1 MASNF
6 DVSKYVNK
14 AEDNNKIGVFQSML
28 AGVGSGLIAIPKGLF
43 SLGASLMDLG
53 VNSGKAAE
61 VERWF
66 DDLTEWDEKAEATAA
81 GKLTE
86 LLVNI
91 GVPGGY
97 GFKLGSGLAKQ
108 AMIAK
113 KGGKYL
119 KLDNP
124 ALKKGVKQAVEL
136 NARGKTNQFIA
147 GALAGGVGVGGF
159 VGDVQDIGSC
169 GDLLGGP
176 TEIDRGDDPDAARD
190 ILNRVKFGTEGALF
204 TGVIGGVG
212 KTIGKLTNRNKKLD
226 INNDELDGWI
236 DKVASWFR
244 SRSAKTPEFFELET
258 GQIGRR
264 GADAL
269 RAKNVSRELDKN
281 IDAVFPAWRTI
292 GNSVAAKERN
302 KLLAQV
308 NDLLLTGNPSYD
320 DMGKVVFPTLDQ
332 TKKMALVKRLK
343 ELKMDDEVITDLF
356 GNLSS
361 IRGKWAELFENLG
374 GTLRGED
381 LTSFKK
387 LFGKKFTDYLGST
400 YDVFIND
407 SILPWLRYKPT
418 AEAVDN
424 AKKMFMQSAEEAG
437 KPITDLQAERYVQNI
452 LETAALP
459 KGFKMDRASD
469 AIFKVPDFFINR
481 TALNDA
487 AKDAFKGRIVVSQ
500 LAKEGDRKIID
511 ELLGKTKNPMQTILA
526 GTSKLSLIT
535 RRNEFFDDLVK
546 KSDQLKADGKLPM
559 FADSEE
565 EALMLFGRQK
575 VKRIDIDLG
584 KKLQVGEFNPLNGK
598 YAPEGIADA
607 LAKTSNTI
615 KDLGVAERMYYSFAL
630 YPKAAS
636 QIAKTILSPIT
647 HLRNFISAGAFSAA
661 NGIIPLS
668 DPAAVKQ
675 AYQALQTGL
684 KGTRMQNDLY
694 EKLLELQ
701 VVNSNVRLG
710 DLTRLMEDVG
720 FGASM
725 TGEKGMRML
734 LRPLQKIKNVGQ
746 DLYTAED
753 DFWKIFSWAIEKK
766 RLETA
771 FNKVG
776 MTRGKW
782 FKNAAGEEV
791 RFTEEWLEK
800 EAADIVK
807 NNIPNYSYV
816 SDFVKGLRK
825 WPIGNFVSFPAEIAR
840 TGANIVRRGLRE
852 INETITLADGTVVKP
867 FQTIGYTRLFGFG
880 VTTTAVPLATVA
892 GFQALYDVTDDERE
906 AIRRYVADWSK
917 NSTIL
922 PIKDKK
928 GNFSYID
935 FSHANAYDTLTR
947 PIQSVINAVADGRTD
962 EDGIMDDFLLG
973 MMTGMKEFALP
984 FVSES
989 IWTEAVV
996 DLIGRGGR
1004 TRDGFE
1010 VYSEADNPGD
1020 KANKMFKH
1028 LVKAVMPFSAPQ
1040 LIRLDKSLKSVDVLE
1055 KGKFDKYGQTYEFG
1069 PEFAGL
1075 FGFRGVQ
1082 VNPDR
1087 TMKFKVADYQKGV
1100 RQSGAL
1106 FTRNTLRGGPIS
1118 PAEIVD
1124 AYINA
1129 NRSLFGVKKNLKA
1142 DMDAARLLNIS
1153 EDAFY
1158 SALGRVSNVE
1168 VNAIDQ
1174 NIFRPYEISMNV
1186 RRAFVENAARLGLPD
1201 PLQGAWGAIGQIQ
1214 NKLSSLPLS
1223 LGKFPDFPNPIATR
1237 TETGQEVAPPL
1248 SLNLPNV
1255 EAQTLAAAGQ
1265 GNQYSALTTK
1275 QKLDLLFPR
1284 G

>member
-1 MASNF
+1 MPTLQELQ
-6 DVSKYVNK
+6 YGTT
-14 AEDNNKIGVFQSML
+14 AESSNKIGVFHSML
-28 AGVGSGLIAIPKGLF
+28 AGVGSGLISIPKGLF
-43 SLGASLMDLG
+43 SLGASIMDLG
-53 VNSGKAAE
+53 VNTGKAAE

-66 DDLTEWDEKAEATAA
+66 DDLTDWDEKAEATAA

-91 GVPGGY
+91 GIPGGY
-97 GFKLGSGLAKQ
+97 AFKLGGGLAKQ

-136 NARGKTNQFIA
+136 NTRGKTNQFIA
-147 GALAGGVGVGGF
+147 GALAGGVGEGVF
-159 VGDVQDIGSC
+159 VGDVQDIGSF

-190 ILNRVKFGTEGALF
+190 ILNRVRFGTEGALF
-204 TGVIGGVG
+204 TGVLGGVG
-212 KTIGKLTNRNKKLD
+212 KTIGRLTSRTKKLD
-226 INNDELDGWI
+226 VNNSKLDGWI
-236 DKVASWFR
+236 DKVAGWFR
-244 SRSAKTPEFFELET
+244 ARSAKSPEFFELES
-258 GQIGRR
+258 GQIGKR

-269 RAKNVSRELDKN
+269 RAKNISRELDTN

-292 GNSVAAKERN
+292 GNSVGAGKRN
-302 KLLAQV
+302 KLLAEV
-308 NDLLLTGNPSYD
+308 NDLLLTGNPTYND
-320 DMGKVVFPTLDQ
+320 AGEVIFPALDAV
-332 TKKMALVKRLK
+332 KKTALVKRLR
-343 ELKMDDEVITDLF
+343 ELKMKDEVITDLL
-356 GNLSS
+356 GNLSN
-361 IRGKWAELFENLG
+361 IRTKWGQLFENLG

-381 LTSFKK
+381 LASFKK

-400 YDVFIND
+400 YDIFIND
-407 SILPWLRYKPT
+407 SMLPWLRYKPT
-418 AEAVDN
+418 AEAIEN

-437 KPITDLQAERYVQNI
+437 KPITPLQAERYVQNI

-459 KGFKMDRASD
+459 KGFRMDRASD

-481 TALNDA
+481 TTLDDA
-487 AKDAFKGRIVVSQ
+487 VFKGRVVATQ

-511 ELLGKTKNPMQTILA
+511 ALLGKTKNPMQTILA
-526 GTSKLSLIT
+526 GTSKLSLIV
-535 RRNEFFDDLVK
+535 RRNEFFDDLIK
-546 KSDQLKADGKLPM
+546 KSDQLKADKKLPM
-559 FADSEE
+559 FADTEE
-565 EALMLFGRQK
+565 EAFALFGRQK
-575 VKRIDIDLG
+575 VKEIRIDLG
-584 KKLQVGEFNPLNGK
+584 KRLQVGEQNPLNGK
-598 YAPEGIADA
+598 WAPEGIADA
-607 LAKTSNTI
+607 LEKTSSTI
-615 KDLGVAERMYYSFAL
+615 KDLSMGERMYYSFAL

-636 QIAKTILSPIT
+636 QIAKTILSPVT

-661 NGIIPLS
+661 NGIIPLA

-694 EKLLELQ
+694 EKLLKLG

-720 FGASM
+720 FGATM
-725 TGEKGMRML
+725 TGEKGMRGMVKV
-734 LRPLQKIKNVGQ
+734 LQKIKNVGQ

-753 DFWKIFSWAIEKK
+753 DFWKIYSWAIEKS
-766 RLETA
+766 RLASA
-771 FNKVG
+771 FEKVG

-782 FKNAAGEEV
+782 FKNSAGQEV
-791 RFTEEWLEK
+791 RLTEEWLEK

-816 SDFVKGLRK
+816 SDFIKGLRK
-825 WPIGNFVSFPAEIAR
+825 FPIGNFVSFPAEIAR

-852 INETITLADGTVVKP
+852 INETITLADGTVAKP
-867 FQTIGYTRLFGFG
+867 FQTIGYQRLFGFG
-880 VTTTAVPLATVA
+880 VTTAAVPMATVA

-906 AIRRYVADWSK
+906 AIRRYVAQWSK

-922 PIKDKK
+922 PIKHKD
-928 GNFSYID
+928 GSFSYVD

-962 EDGIMDDFLLG
+962 EDGIMDDFLKG
-973 MMTGMKEFALP
+973 IMVGAYEFVQP

-989 IWTEAVV
+989 IWTEAVL
-996 DLIGRGGR
+996 DIIARGGES
-1004 TRDGFE
+1004 RDGFA
-1010 VYSEADNPGD
+1010 VYSPADNPGD
-1020 KANKMFKH
+1020 KASKMFKH
-1028 LVKAVMPFSAPQ
+1028 LIEAVMPFSAPQ
-1040 LIRLDKSLKSVDVLE
+1040 LIRLDKSLRSVDVLE

-1069 PEFAGL
+1069 PEFAGM
-1075 FGFRGVQ
+1075 FGFRGVK

-1087 TMKFKVADYQKGV
+1087 TLKFKVADYQKGV
-1100 RQSGAL
+1100 RESGAL

-1124 AYINA
+1124 AYINT

-1142 DMDAARLLNIS
+1142 DMDAARLLNIRES
-1153 EDAFY
+1153 EFN

-1168 VNAIDQ
+1168 RYSIDD
-1174 NIFRPYEISMNV
+1174 NIFRPYQISDNV
-1186 RRAFVENAARLGLPD
+1186 RRAFADNADKLGLPN
-1201 PLQGAWGAIGQIQ
+1201 PLNEAMSAISNIQ
-1214 NKLSSLPLS
+1214 SELRSLS
-1223 LGKFPDFPNPIATR
+1223 LTVGKFPDFPNPIADV
-1237 TETGQEVAPPL
+1237 TETGEEVAPPL

-1265 GNQYSALTTK
+1265 GNQYSNLTTQ

>member
-1 MASNF
+1 MPSIF
-6 DVSKYVNK
+6 DTPTSS
-14 AEDNNKIGVFQSML
+14 ADNNKIGVFHSML

-43 SLGASLMDLG
+43 SLGASVMDLG
-53 VNSGKAAE
+53 VNTGKAAE

-66 DDLTEWDEKAEATAA
+66 DDLTDWDEKAEATAA

-97 GFKLGSGLAKQ
+97 AFKLGGGLAKQ

-147 GALAGGVGVGGF
+147 GALAGGIGEGVF
-159 VGDVQDIGSC
+159 VGDIEEIGSF

-176 TEIDRGDDPDAARD
+176 TEIDRGDDPDAVRE

-212 KTIGKLTNRNKKLD
+212 KTIGKLTSRTKKLD
-226 INNDELDGWI
+226 INNSKLDGWI

-244 SRSAKTPEFFELET
+244 SRSAKSPEFFELET
-258 GQIGRR
+258 GQVGRR

-292 GNSVAAKERN
+292 GNSVGAKERN

-308 NDLLLTGNPSYD
+308 NDLLVTGNPAYD
-320 DMGKVVFPTLDQ
+320 DMGKVVFPTLDNS
-332 TKKMALVKRLK
+332 KKMALVKRLK
-343 ELKMDDEVITDLF
+343 GLKMDDEVITDLF

-361 IRGKWAELFENLG
+361 IRGKWAELFEDLG

-381 LTSFKK
+381 LASFKK

-400 YDVFIND
+400 YDIFIND

-418 AEAVDN
+418 AEAIEN

-437 KPITDLQAERYVQNI
+437 KPITPLQAERWVQNI
-452 LETAALP
+452 LDTAALP
-459 KGFKMDRASD
+459 KGFRMDRASD
-469 AIFKVPDFFINR
+469 AIFSVPDFFINR
-481 TALNDA
+481 TTLDDA
-487 AKDAFKGRIVVSQ
+487 VFKGRVVASQ
-500 LAKEGDRKIID
+500 LAREGDRKIID

-526 GTSKLSLIT
+526 GTSKLSLIV

-546 KSDQLKADGKLPM
+546 KSDQLKSEGKLPM
-559 FADSEE
+559 FADTEE
-565 EALMLFGRQK
+565 EAFALFGKQK
-575 VKRIDIDLG
+575 VKEIRIDLG
-584 KKLQVGEFNPLNGK
+584 KKLQVGETDFNLNGK
-598 YAPEGIADA
+598 WAPEGIADA
-607 LAKTSNTI
+607 LEKTSVNV
-615 KDLGVAERMYYSFAL
+615 KNLGMAERMYYSFAL

-647 HLRNFISAGAFSAA
+647 HLRNFISAGAFASA

-694 EKLLELQ
+694 EKLLKLG

-725 TGEKGMRML
+725 TGEKGI
-734 LRPLQKIKNVGQ
+734 KI
-746 DLYTAED
+746 Y
-753 DFWKIFSWAIEKK
+753 SWAIEKS
-766 RLETA
+766 RLAKA
-771 FNKVG
+771 FEKHG

-782 FKNAAGEEV
+782 FKDSAGNEV
-791 RFTEEWLEK
+791 RLTEEWLEK

-880 VTTTAVPLATVA
+880 VTTAAVPMATVA

-906 AIRRYVADWSK
+906 AIRRYVAEWSK

-922 PIKDKK
+922 PIKDKET
-928 GNFSYID
+928 GEFSYVD

-989 IWTEAVV
+989 IWTEAVI

-1010 VYSEADNPGD
+1010 VYSEQDNPGD

-1075 FGFRGVQ
+1075 FGFRGVK

-1087 TMKFKVADYQKGV
+1087 TLKFKVADFQKGV

-1106 FTRNTLRGGPIS
+1106 FTRNALKGGPIS

-1124 AYINA
+1124 YYINA
-1129 NRSLFGVKKNLKA
+1129 NRALFGVKKNLKA

-1153 EDAFY
+1153 EESFK
-1158 SALGRVSNVE
+1158 SALDRVSNVE
-1168 VNAIDQ
+1168 AGAIDN
-1174 NIFRPYEISMNV
+1174 NIFRPYTISMNV
-1186 RRAFVENAARLGLPD
+1186 RQAFQENADALGLPN
-1201 PLQGAWGAIGQIQ
+1201 PLEGAIDAINEIRQE
-1214 NKLSSLPLS
+1214 LADLPLT
-1223 LGKFPDFPNPIATR
+1223 LGKFPDFPNPIADV
-1237 TETGQEVAPPL
+1237 TETGEEVAPPL

-1255 EAQTLAAAGQ
+1255 EAQTLAASGQ
-1265 GNQYSALTTK
+1265 GNQFSNLTTQ

>member
-6 DVSKYVNK
+6 DYSKYINT
-14 AEDNNKIGVFQSML
+14 AEDSNKIGVFQSML
-28 AGVGSGLIAIPKGLF
+28 AGVGSGLISIPKGLF

-53 VNSGKAAE
+53 VNTGKAAE

-136 NARGKTNQFIA
+136 NTRGKTNQFIA
-147 GALAGGVGVGGF
+147 GALAGGVGEGVF
-159 VGDVQDIGSC
+159 VGDVEDIGSF

-176 TEIDRGDDPDAARD
+176 TEIDRGDDPDAVRE

-226 INNDELDGWI
+226 INNDKLDGWI

-269 RAKNVSRELDKN
+269 RAKNVSRELDTN

-292 GNSVAAKERN
+292 GNTVAAKERN
-302 KLLAQV
+302 KLLGQV

-320 DMGKVVFPTLDQ
+320 DMGKVVFPKLDEA
-332 TKKMALVKRLK
+332 KKMALVKRLK

-361 IRGKWAELFENLG
+361 IRSKWAELFEALG

-381 LTSFKK
+381 LASFKK

-400 YDVFIND
+400 YDIFINN

-418 AEAVDN
+418 AQAVEN

-452 LETAALP
+452 LDTAALP
-459 KGFKMDRASD
+459 KGFRMDRASD

-481 TALNDA
+481 TTLDQA
-487 AKDAFKGRIVVSQ
+487 AKDAFKGRLVTSQ
-500 LAKEGDRKIID
+500 LKEGDKQIID
-511 ELLGKTKNPMQTILA
+511 ALLGKTKNPMQTILA

-546 KSDQLKADGKLPM
+546 KSNQLKSEGKLPM
-559 FADSEE
+559 FADSED

-584 KKLQVGEFNPLNGK
+584 KKLQVGEYNPLNGK

-607 LAKTSNTI
+607 LAKTSTAI
-615 KDLGVAERMYYSFAL
+615 KDLNMAERMYYSFAL

-647 HLRNFISAGAFSAA
+647 HLRNFISAGAFASA

-694 EKLLELQ
+694 EKLLKLQ

-710 DLTRLMEDVG
+710 DLTRLMEDVN
-720 FGASM
+720 FGSTM

-734 LRPLQKIKNVGQ
+734 LKPLQKIKNVGQ

-753 DFWKIFSWAIEKK
+753 DFWKIYSWAIEKS
-766 RLETA
+766 RLAKA
-771 FNKVG
+771 FEKHG

-782 FKNAAGEEV
+782 FKDSAGNEV
-791 RFTEEWLEK
+791 RLTEEWLEK

-840 TGANIVRRGLRE
+840 TGTNIVRRGLKE

-880 VTTTAVPLATVA
+880 VTTAAVPMATVA

-922 PIKDKK
+922 PIKDKET
-928 GNFSYID
+928 GEFSYVD

-947 PIQSVINAVADGRTD
+947 PIQTVINAVADGRTD

-973 MMTGMKEFALP
+973 VMTGMKEFALP

-996 DLIGRGGR
+996 DLIARGGR

-1010 VYSEADNPGD
+1010 VYSPQDNPGD
-1020 KANKMFKH
+1020 KVDKMFKH

-1040 LIRLDKSLKSVDVLE
+1040 LIRLDKSLRPVDVLE

-1075 FGFRGVQ
+1075 FGFRGVK

-1100 RQSGAL
+1100 RESGAL

-1118 PAEIVD
+1118 SAEVVD

-1129 NRSLFGVKKNLKA
+1129 NRALFGVKKNLKA

-1158 SALGRVSNVE
+1158 SALNRISNVE
-1168 VNAIDQ
+1168 VSSID
-1174 NIFRPYEISMNV
+1174 NNVFRPYTISMNV
-1186 RRAFVENAARLGLPD
+1186 RKAFQDNADRLGLPN
-1201 PLQGAWGAIGQIQ
+1201 PLDEAWGAIGEIASELS
-1214 NKLSSLPLS
+1214 NLKLNV
-1223 LGKFPDFPNPIATR
+1223 GKFPDFPNPIADL
-1237 TETGQEVAPPL
+1237 TETGEQVAPPL

-1255 EAQTLAAAGQ
+1255 NAETLAAAGQ
-1265 GNQYSALTTK
+1265 TNQFSNLTTQ
-1275 QKLDLLFPR
+1275 QKLDLLFPQ

>member
-6 DVSKYVNK
+6 DYSKYVNT
-14 AEDNNKIGVFQSML
+14 AEESNKIGVFQSML
-28 AGVGSGLIAIPKGLF
+28 AGVGSGLISIPKGLF

-53 VNSGKAAE
+53 VNTGKAAE
-61 VERWF
+61 VEKWF
-66 DDLTEWDEKAEATAA
+66 DDLTDWDEKAEATAA

-108 AMIAK
+108 AMLAK

-136 NARGKTNQFIA
+136 NTRGKTNQFIA
-147 GALAGGVGVGGF
+147 GALAGGVGEGVF
-159 VGDVQDIGSC
+159 VGDVEKIGSF

-212 KTIGKLTNRNKKLD
+212 KTIGRLTSRTKKLD
-226 INNDELDGWI
+226 VNNSKLDGWI
-236 DKVASWFR
+236 DRVAGWFR
-244 SRSAKTPEFFELET
+244 SRSAKSPEFFELET
-258 GQIGRR
+258 GQIGKR

-269 RAKNVSRELDKN
+269 RAKNISRELDTN

-292 GNSVAAKERN
+292 GNSVGAAKRN
-302 KLLAQV
+302 KLLGQV
-308 NDLLLTGNPSYD
+308 NDLLITGEPAYD
-320 DMGKVVFPTLDQ
+320 DMGKVIFPTLDA
-332 TKKMALVKRLK
+332 TKKAALVKRLR
-343 ELKMDDEVITDLF
+343 ELKMDDEVITDLL

-361 IRGKWAELFENLG
+361 IRTKWSELFETLG

-418 AEAVDN
+418 AEAVEN

-437 KPITDLQAERYVQNI
+437 KPITPLQAERYVQNI

-459 KGFKMDRASD
+459 KGFRMDRASD
-469 AIFKVPDFFINR
+469 AIFQVPDFFINR
-481 TALNDA
+481 TTLDDA
-487 AKDAFKGRIVVSQ
+487 VFKGRVVATQ
-500 LAKEGDRKIID
+500 LAREGDKQVID
-511 ELLGKTKNPMQTILA
+511 ALLGKTKNPMQTILA
-526 GTSKLSLIT
+526 GTSKLSLIV
-535 RRNEFFDDLVK
+535 RRNEFFDDLIR
-546 KSDQLKADGKLPM
+546 KSDTLKADGKLPM
-559 FADSEE
+559 FADTQD
-565 EALMLFGRQK
+565 EAFALFGKQK
-575 VKRIDIDLG
+575 VKEIRIDLG
-584 KKLQVGEFNPLNGK
+584 KRLQVGEVNPLNGK
-598 YAPEGIADA
+598 WAPEGIADA
-607 LAKTSNTI
+607 LEKTSSTV
-615 KDLGVAERMYYSFAL
+615 KDLGMAERMYYSFAL

-636 QIAKTILSPIT
+636 QIAKTILSPVT

-694 EKLLELQ
+694 EKLLKLG
-701 VVNSNVRLG
+701 VVNSNVSLG

-720 FGASM
+720 FGATM

-734 LRPLQKIKNVGQ
+734 LKPLQKIKNVGQ

-753 DFWKIFSWAIEKK
+753 DFWKIYSWAIEKS
-766 RLETA
+766 RLAKA
-771 FNKVG
+771 FEKHG

-782 FKNAAGEEV
+782 FKDSAGNEV
-791 RFTEEWLEK
+791 RLTEEWLEK

-825 WPIGNFVSFPAEIAR
+825 WPIGNFVSFPAEIVR

-880 VTTTAVPLATVA
+880 VTTAAVPYATA
-892 GFQALYDVTDDERE
+892 EAFQALYDVSDDERE
-906 AIRRYVADWSK
+906 AIRRYVAKWSK

-922 PIKDKK
+922 PIKDKD
-928 GNFSYID
+928 GNFSYVD
-935 FSHANAYDTLTR
+935 FSHANAYDTLIR

-962 EDGIMDDFLLG
+962 EDGIMDDFLKG
-973 MMTGMKEFALP
+973 AMVGAYEFVQP

-989 IWTEAVV
+989 IWTEAVL
-996 DLIGRGGR
+996 DLIARGGR

-1020 KANKMFKH
+1020 KSDKMFKH
-1028 LVKAVMPFSAPQ
+1028 LIKAVLPFSLPQ
-1040 LIRLDKSLKSVDVLE
+1040 LIRLDKSIRSVDVLE

-1100 RQSGAL
+1100 RDSGAL
-1106 FTRNTLRGGPIS
+1106 FTRNTLKGGPIS

-1124 AYINA
+1124 SYINA
-1129 NRSLFGVKKNLKA
+1129 NRSLFDVKKNLKA

-1168 VNAIDQ
+1168 ANAID
-1174 NIFRPYEISMNV
+1174 NNVFRPYTVSMNV
-1186 RRAFVENAARLGLPD
+1186 RQAFAANAEALGLPN
-1201 PLQGAWGAIGQIQ
+1201 PLDEAWGAIGEIASE
-1214 NKLSSLPLS
+1214 LSTLS
-1223 LGKFPDFPNPIATR
+1223 LSAGKFPDFPNPIADV

-1255 EAQTLAAAGQ
+1255 EAQTLTGAAQA
-1265 GNQYSALTTK
+1265 NQYSNLTTQ
-1275 QKLDLLFPR
+1275 QKLDLLFPQ

>member
-1 MASNF
+1 MASNYDYSEF
-6 DVSKYVNK
+6 LNTAEESNK
-14 AEDNNKIGVFQSML
+14 VGVFQSML

-91 GVPGGY
+91 GIPGGF

-108 AMIAK
+108 AMLAK

-124 ALKKGVKQAVEL
+124 ALKKGVQQAVQL

-147 GALAGGVGVGGF
+147 GALAGGVGEGVF
-159 VGDVQDIGSC
+159 VGDVEKIGSF

-176 TEIDRGDDPDAARD
+176 TEIDRGDDPDAARE

-212 KTIGKLTNRNKKLD
+212 KTIGKLTNRNKQLD
-226 INNDELDGWI
+226 INNDKLDGWI

-269 RAKNVSRELDKN
+269 RAKNVSRDLDTN
-281 IDAVFPAWRTI
+281 IDSIFPAWRTM
-292 GNSVAAKERN
+292 GNSVGAKERK

-361 IRGKWAELFENLG
+361 IRGKWAELFEALG

-381 LTSFKK
+381 LASFKK

-418 AEAVDN
+418 AQAVEN
-424 AKKMFMQSAEEAG
+424 AKKMFMKSADEAG

-452 LETAALP
+452 LDTAALP
-459 KGFKMDRASD
+459 KGFRMDRASD

-481 TALNDA
+481 TTLDDA
-487 AKDAFKGRIVVSQ
+487 AKEAFKGRIVGSQ
-500 LAKEGDRKIID
+500 LVPADRKIID

-535 RRNEFFDDLVK
+535 RRNEFFDDLIK
-546 KSDQLKADGKLPM
+546 KSNQLKADKKLPM

-584 KKLQVGEFNPLNGK
+584 KKLQVGEYNPLNGK

-607 LAKTSNTI
+607 LAKTSTSI
-615 KDLGVAERMYYSFAL
+615 KDLGMAERMYYSFAL

-734 LRPLQKIKNVGQ
+734 LKPLQKIKNVGQ

-753 DFWKIFSWAIEKK
+753 DFWKIYSWAIEKS
-766 RLETA
+766 RLAKA
-771 FNKVG
+771 FEKHG

-782 FKNAAGEEV
+782 FKDSAGNNV
-791 RFTEEWLEK
+791 RLTEEWLEK

-840 TGANIVRRGLRE
+840 TGTNIVRRGLRE

-880 VTTTAVPLATVA
+880 VTTAAVPMATVA

-922 PIKDKK
+922 PIKDKET
-928 GNFSYID
+928 GEFSYVD

-947 PIQSVINAVADGRTD
+947 PIQSVINAVADGRED

-989 IWTEAVV
+989 IWTEAVI

-1004 TRDGFE
+1004 TRDGFQ

-1040 LIRLDKSLKSVDVLE
+1040 LIRLDKSLRPVDVLE

-1075 FGFRGVQ
+1075 FGFRGVKI
-1082 VNPDR
+1082 NPDR

-1100 RQSGAL
+1100 RESGAL

-1129 NRSLFGVKKNLKA
+1129 NRSLFAVKKNLKA

-1153 EDAFY
+1153 EDAFN
-1158 SALGRVSNVE
+1158 SALDRLSNVE
-1168 VNAIDQ
+1168 VNSIDE
-1174 NIFRPYEISMNV
+1174 NIFRPYEISNNV
-1186 RRAFVENAARLGLPD
+1186 ADAFQENADKLGLPN
-1201 PLQGAWGAIGQIQ
+1201 PLDKALDVIDEIRNQ
-1214 NKLSSLPLS
+1214 LEELPLS
-1223 LGKFPDFPNPIATR
+1223 LGKFPDFPNPIADV
-1237 TETGQEVAPPL
+1237 TETGEEVAPPL

-1265 GNQYSALTTK
+1265 GNQYSSLTTQ

>member
-1 MASNF
+1 MPTLQELRTGKGSP
-6 DVSKYVNK
+6 
-14 AEDNNKIGVFQSML
+14 EDSNKIGVFHSML

-53 VNSGKAAE
+53 ANTGKAAA
-61 VERWF
+61 VEQWF
-66 DDLTEWDEKAEATAA
+66 DDLTTWDEKAESTAA

-97 GFKLGSGLAKQ
+97 AFKLGGGLAKQ
-108 AMIAK
+108 AMLAK

-124 ALKKGVKQAVEL
+124 ALKKGVTQAKAL

-147 GALAGGVGVGGF
+147 GALAGGVGEGVF
-159 VGDVQDIGSC
+159 VGDVEKIGSF

-176 TEIDRGDDPDAARD
+176 TEIDRGDDPDAARE
-190 ILNRVKFGTEGALF
+190 ILNRVRFGTEGALF

-226 INNDELDGWI
+226 INNDKLDGWI
-236 DKVASWFR
+236 DKVAGWFR

-292 GNSVAAKERN
+292 GNSVGAKERN

-308 NDLLLTGNPSYD
+308 NDLLVTGNPSYD
-320 DMGKVVFPTLDQ
+320 DMGKVVFPTLDA
-332 TKKMALVKRLK
+332 TKKGALVKRLK
-343 ELKMDDEVITDLF
+343 ELKMDDEVVTDLF
-356 GNLSS
+356 GNLSE
-361 IRGKWAELFENLG
+361 IRTKWAQLFEDLG

-381 LTSFKK
+381 LASFKK

-407 SILPWLRYKPT
+407 SMLPWLRYKPT
-418 AEAVDN
+418 AEAVEN

-437 KPITDLQAERYVQNI
+437 KPITPLQAERYVQNV
-452 LETAALP
+452 LDTAALP
-459 KGFKMDRASD
+459 KGFRMDRASD
-469 AIFKVPDFFINR
+469 AIFNVPEFFINR
-481 TALNDA
+481 TTLDDA
-487 AKDAFKGRIVVSQ
+487 VFKGRVVATQ
-500 LAKEGDRKIID
+500 LAKEGDKKVID
-511 ELLGKTKNPMQTILA
+511 ALLGKTKNPMQTILA
-526 GTSKLSLIT
+526 GTSKLSLIV
-535 RRNEFFDDLVK
+535 RRNEFFDDLVR
-546 KSDQLKADGKLPM
+546 KSDQLKAEKKLPM
-559 FADSEE
+559 FADTED
-565 EALMLFGRQK
+565 EALALFGRQK

-584 KKLQVGEFNPLNGK
+584 KKLQVGEYNPLNGK
-598 YAPEGIADA
+598 WAPEGIADA
-607 LAKTSNTI
+607 LAKTSTAV
-615 KDLGVAERMYYSFAL
+615 KDLSMAERMYYSFAL

-636 QIAKTILSPIT
+636 QIAKTILSPVT
-647 HLRNFISAGAFSAA
+647 HLRNFISAGAFASA

-694 EKLLELQ
+694 EKLLKLG
-701 VVNSNVRLG
+701 VVNSNVSLG

-734 LRPLQKIKNVGQ
+734 LKPLQKIKNVGQ

-753 DFWKIFSWAIEKK
+753 DFWKIYSWAIEKS
-766 RLETA
+766 RLAKA
-771 FNKVG
+771 FEKHG

-782 FKNAAGEEV
+782 FKDSAGNEV
-791 RFTEEWLEK
+791 RLTEEWLEK

-880 VTTTAVPLATVA
+880 VTTAAIPYATTQA
-892 GFQALYDVTDDERE
+892 FQALYDVSDDERE
-906 AIRRYVADWSK
+906 AIRRYVAKWSK

-928 GNFSYID
+928 GNFSYVD

-947 PIQSVINAVADGRTD
+947 PIQTVINSIADGRTD
-962 EDGIMDDFLLG
+962 EDGIMDDFLKG
-973 MMTGMKEFALP
+973 VMVGMKEFASP

-989 IWTEAVV
+989 IWTEAVL
-996 DLIGRGGR
+996 DLIARGGR

-1010 VYSEADNPGD
+1010 VYSKEDNPGD
-1020 KANKMFKH
+1020 KTDKMFKH
-1028 LVKAVMPFSAPQ
+1028 LVKSVMPFSAPQ

-1075 FGFRGVQ
+1075 FGFRGVK

-1087 TMKFKVADYQKGV
+1087 TFKFKVADYQKGV
-1100 RQSGAL
+1100 RDSGAL
-1106 FTRNTLRGGPIS
+1106 FTRNALKGGPIS
-1118 PAEIVD
+1118 PAEVVD
-1124 AYINA
+1124 YYINA
-1129 NRSLFGVKKNLKA
+1129 NRALFGVKKNLKG

-1153 EDAFY
+1153 EDSFD
-1158 SALGRVSNVE
+1158 SALDRLSNVE
-1168 VNAIDQ
+1168 VGAIDD
-1174 NIFRPYEISMNV
+1174 NEFRPYEISDNV
-1186 RRAFVENAARLGLPD
+1186 AAAFEENAEKLGLPN
-1201 PLQGAWGAIGQIQ
+1201 PLDEARDVINDIRDELAD
-1214 NKLSSLPLS
+1214 LPLS
-1223 LGKFPDFPNPIATR
+1223 IGKFPDFPNPIATS
-1237 TETGQEVAPPL
+1237 TETGEEVAPPL

-1255 EAQTLAAAGQ
+1255 EAQTLAGTGQ
-1265 GNQYSALTTK
+1265 TNQYSNLTTQ

>member
-1 MASNF
+1 MA
-6 DVSKYVNK
+6 
-14 AEDNNKIGVFQSML
+14 AEDNNKIGVFHSML
-28 AGVGSGLIAIPKGLF
+28 AGIGSGLIAIPKGLF

-53 VNSGKAAE
+53 ANTGKAAE
-61 VERWF
+61 VEQWF

-108 AMIAK
+108 AMLAK

-119 KLDNP
+119 KLDSP
-124 ALKKGVKQAVEL
+124 ALKKGVKQAQEL

-147 GALAGGVGVGGF
+147 GALAGGVGEGVF
-159 VGDVQDIGSC
+159 VGDVDKIGTF

-176 TEIDRGDDPDAARD
+176 TEIDRGDDPDAARE

-212 KTIGKLTNRNKKLD
+212 KTIGKLTNRNKTLD
-226 INNDELDGWI
+226 INNDKLDGWI

-292 GNSVAAKERN
+292 GNSVGAKERN

-308 NDLLLTGNPSYD
+308 NDLLITGEPAYD
-320 DMGKVVFPTLDQ
+320 DLGKVIFPTLDK
-332 TKKMALVKRLK
+332 TKKAALVKRLK

-361 IRGKWAELFENLG
+361 IRGKWAELFEDLG

-381 LTSFKK
+381 LASFKK

-407 SILPWLRYKPT
+407 SMLPWLRYKPT
-418 AEAVDN
+418 AEAVEN

-452 LETAALP
+452 LDTAALP
-459 KGFKMDRASD
+459 KGFRMDRASD
-469 AIFKVPDFFINR
+469 AIFRVPDFFINR
-481 TALNDA
+481 TTLDDA
-487 AKDAFKGRIVVSQ
+487 AKDAFKGRVVVSA
-500 LAKEGDRKIID
+500 LAREGDRKVID

-535 RRNEFFDDLVK
+535 RRNEFFDDLIK
-546 KSDQLKADGKLPM
+546 KSDQLKSEGKLPM
-559 FADSEE
+559 FAENEE

-575 VKRIDIDLG
+575 VKRIEIDLG
-584 KKLQVGEFNPLNGK
+584 KKLQVGEYNPLNNK

-607 LAKTSNTI
+607 LAKTSTAV
-615 KDLGVAERMYYSFAL
+615 KDLSMAERMYYSFAL

-647 HLRNFISAGAFSAA
+647 HLRNFISAGAFASA
-661 NGIIPLS
+661 NGIIPLA

-694 EKLLELQ
+694 EKLLKLQ

-720 FGASM
+720 FGATM

-734 LRPLQKIKNVGQ
+734 LKPLQKIKNVGQ

-753 DFWKIFSWAIEKK
+753 DFWKIYSWAIEKS
-766 RLETA
+766 RLAKA
-771 FNKVG
+771 FEKHG

-782 FKNAAGEEV
+782 FKDSAGNEV
-791 RFTEEWLEK
+791 RLTEEWLEK

-867 FQTIGYTRLFGFG
+867 FQAIGYQRLFGFG
-880 VTTTAVPLATVA
+880 VTTAAVPMATVA

-906 AIRRYVADWSK
+906 AIRRYVASWSK

-922 PIKDKK
+922 PIKDKQ
-928 GNFSYID
+928 GNFSYVD

-947 PIQSVINAVADGRTD
+947 PIQSVINSVADGRTD
-962 EDGIMDDFLLG
+962 EDGIMDDFLKG
-973 MMTGMKEFALP
+973 IMVGAYEFVQP

-989 IWTEAVV
+989 IWTEAVL
-996 DLIGRGGR
+996 DLVARKGR
-1004 TRDGFE
+1004 TRDGFQ

-1020 KANKMFKH
+1020 KTDKMFKH

-1040 LIRLDKSLKSVDVLE
+1040 LIRLDKSLRSVDVLE

-1069 PEFAGL
+1069 PEFAGM
-1075 FGFRGVQ
+1075 FGFRGVK

-1100 RQSGAL
+1100 RDSGAL
-1106 FTRNTLRGGPIS
+1106 FTRNTLRGGPVS

-1124 AYINA
+1124 AYINT

-1153 EDAFY
+1153 EDSFD
-1158 SALGRVSNVE
+1158 SALDRLSNVE
-1168 VNAIDQ
+1168 VNAIDD
-1174 NIFRPYEISMNV
+1174 NEFRPYTLSQNV
-1186 RRAFVENAARLGLPD
+1186 RNAFADNAERLGLPN
-1201 PLQGAWGAIGQIQ
+1201 PLEQAIDVI
-1214 NKLSSLPLS
+1214 NDIREELSDIPLS
-1223 LGKFPDFPNPIATR
+1223 VGKFPDFPNPIADV
-1237 TETGQEVAPPL
+1237 TETGEEVAPPL

-1255 EAQTLAAAGQ
+1255 QAETLAATGQ
-1265 GNQYSALTTK
+1265 ANQFSNLTTQ

>member
-6 DVSKYVNK
+6 DISKYVST
-14 AEDNNKIGVFQSML
+14 AEDSNKIGVFHSML

-53 VNSGKAAE
+53 VNTGKAAE
-61 VERWF
+61 VEQWF
-66 DDLTEWDEKAEATAA
+66 DDLTDWDEKAEATAA

-97 GFKLGSGLAKQ
+97 AFKLGGGLAKT
-108 AMIAK
+108 AMLNAK
-113 KGGKYL
+113 SGKYL

-124 ALKKGVKQAVEL
+124 ALIKGVKQAKEL
-136 NARGKTNQFIA
+136 NTRGKTNQFIA
-147 GALAGGVGVGGF
+147 GALAGGVGEGVF
-159 VGDVQDIGSC
+159 VGDVEEIGSF

-176 TEIDRGDDPDAARD
+176 TEIDRGDDPDAARE

-226 INNDELDGWI
+226 INNDKLDGWI

-292 GNSVAAKERN
+292 GNSVGAKERN

-308 NDLLLTGNPSYD
+308 NDLLVTGNPSYD
-320 DMGKVVFPTLDQ
+320 DMGKVVFPTLDNA
-332 TKKMALVKRLK
+332 KKMALVKRLK

-356 GNLSS
+356 GNLST
-361 IRGKWAELFENLG
+361 IRGKWAELFEDLG

-381 LTSFKK
+381 LASFKK

-407 SILPWLRYKPT
+407 SMLPWLRYKPT
-418 AEAVDN
+418 AEAVEN

-437 KPITDLQAERYVQNI
+437 KPITPLQAERYVQNV
-452 LETAALP
+452 LDTAALP
-459 KGFKMDRASD
+459 KGFRMDRASD
-469 AIFKVPDFFINR
+469 AIFNVPDFFINR
-481 TALNDA
+481 TTLDDA
-487 AKDAFKGRIVVSQ
+487 AKDAFRGRLVASQ
-500 LAKEGDRKIID
+500 LKEGDKKVID

-546 KSDQLKADGKLPM
+546 KSDQLKSEGKLPM
-559 FADSEE
+559 FADSED
-565 EALMLFGRQK
+565 EALALFGRQK

-584 KKLQVGEFNPLNGK
+584 KKLQVGEYNPLNGK
-598 YAPEGIADA
+598 WAPEGIADA
-607 LAKTSNTI
+607 LAKTSTAV
-615 KDLGVAERMYYSFAL
+615 KDLSMAERMYYSFAL

-647 HLRNFISAGAFSAA
+647 HLRNFISAGAFASA
-661 NGIIPLS
+661 NGIIPLA

-675 AYQALQTGL
+675 AYQALQTPL

-694 EKLLELQ
+694 EKLLKLG

-734 LRPLQKIKNVGQ
+734 LKPLQKIKNVGQ

-753 DFWKIFSWAIEKK
+753 DFWKIYSWAIEKS
-766 RLETA
+766 RLAKA
-771 FNKVG
+771 FEKHG

-782 FKNAAGEEV
+782 FKDSTGREV
-791 RFTEEWLEK
+791 RLTEDWLEK

-867 FQTIGYTRLFGFG
+867 FQTIGYQRLFGFG
-880 VTTTAVPLATVA
+880 VTTAAVPMATVA

-906 AIRRYVADWSK
+906 AIRRYVAQWSK

-928 GNFSYID
+928 GNFSYVD
-935 FSHANAYDTLTR
+935 FSHANAYDTLIR
-947 PIQSVINAVADGRTD
+947 PIQSVINSVADGRTD
-962 EDGIMDDFLLG
+962 EDGIMDDFLKG
-973 MMTGMKEFALP
+973 VMVGAYEFVQP

-989 IWTEAVV
+989 IWTEAVL
-996 DLIGRGGR
+996 DIIARGGR
-1004 TRDGFE
+1004 TRDGFQ
-1010 VYSEADNPGD
+1010 VFSEADNPGD
-1020 KANKMFKH
+1020 KTDKMFKH

-1040 LIRLDKSLKSVDVLE
+1040 LIRLDKSLRSVDVLE

-1069 PEFAGL
+1069 PEFAGM
-1075 FGFRGVQ
+1075 FGFRGVKI
-1082 VNPDR
+1082 NPDR

-1100 RQSGAL
+1100 RDSGAL

-1124 AYINA
+1124 AYINT

-1153 EDAFY
+1153 EDAFD
-1158 SALGRVSNVE
+1158 SALGRISNVE
-1168 VNAIDQ
+1168 VSAIDD
-1174 NIFRPYEISMNV
+1174 NEFRPYTLSQNV
-1186 RRAFVENAARLGLPD
+1186 INAFEENAEKIGLPN
-1201 PLQGAWGAIGQIQ
+1201 PLEEAIDVI
-1214 NKLSSLPLS
+1214 NDIREELADLPLS
-1223 LGKFPDFPNPIATR
+1223 VGKFPDFPNPIADV

-1255 EAQTLAAAGQ
+1255 NAETLAAAGQ
-1265 GNQYSALTTK
+1265 TNQYSNLTTQ